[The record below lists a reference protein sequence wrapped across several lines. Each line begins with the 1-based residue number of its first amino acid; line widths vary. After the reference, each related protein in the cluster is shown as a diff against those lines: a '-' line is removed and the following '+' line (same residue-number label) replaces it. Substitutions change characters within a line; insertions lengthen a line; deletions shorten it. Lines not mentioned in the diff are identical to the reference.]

1 MSSYLDS
8 RDGGMSCVQAFET
21 VSRGTYSG
29 VYANILTSRWQRV
42 KGYLEPDNR
51 CLRCGFL
58 NFGYTDV
65 DQLQLGMTAG
75 RPCCRIVWEA
85 VRAWHQH
92 ETVSLDGM
100 HVLPWVWGY
109 AGTGEELVGCSILLN
124 WPLEEHE
131 RILWDPQKQPIINI
145 FKSGPIIDTTDWVSN
160 VPFMERSRPS
170 GDTGSEQ
177 SINTIKSWMT
187 SCKSSHHHH
196 CTVNG
201 EVRLPKRILE
211 LTEARFHLREG
222 LDNEAI
228 YACLSHCWG
237 AAGPSFML
245 TEDTVENLKAG
256 MSSTELPRTFRE
268 AMEICLRLNIR
279 YLWIDAL
286 CIIQQDID
294 DWKEAA
300 ATMADI
306 YENAF
311 LTIAATKSSDSE
323 GGCFSRLTSRDQAT
337 RLESSGLYAS
347 KRVKPYFPGTGYMS
361 MSREGPWPLLR
372 RAWVF
377 QERLLSSRVIHFT
390 DYQLVWECRSVQQ
403 SETGDFNDDWTKP
416 DLSRDIGFSV
426 PERTK
431 YPFKY
436 PHTETGNTWQ
446 FVVSQYSQLQLTHAS
461 DRLPAIAAIVQR
473 RMRARKDDLYI
484 AGMWKSTLLVDSAWY
499 RYPDQ
504 EDLERPDYTQPTWSW
519 TSVPGA
525 VLFYK
530 VSVHPS
536 TRLVDVQYRAVGPSH
551 VGRFAE
557 ASILLRGMMLTAKL
571 KELRFAAGRNG
582 LERVSYEIISN
593 LPENYGPSVPMVW
606 SFRPDFGLRL
616 GKRPVKLDNVFV
628 ILILWVNLRKPRWV
642 GLVLRRVSDTE
653 HERIGIA
660 DLYDLSIPRQ
670 HSPGS
675 SSTQPRLATVS
686 EIMSSLPVEEFKI
699 V

>member
-8 RDGGMSCVQAFET
+8 QDGGMSCVQAFET
-21 VSRGTYSG
+21 VSRGTYDG
-29 VYANILTSRWQRV
+29 FYAKRLKSRWKHV
-42 KGYLEPDNR
+42 KGYLEPNNR
-51 CLRCGFL
+51 CLHCGFL

-65 DQLQLGMTAG
+65 DQLQLGMAAG

-109 AGTGEELVGCSILLN
+109 AGTGKELVGCSVLLN
-124 WPLEEHE
+124 WPHEEHE
-131 RILWDPQKQPIINI
+131 RLLWDPQKQPIINI
-145 FKSGPIIDTTDWVSN
+145 FKSGPIIDTTDFVSN
-160 VPFMERSRPS
+160 VSFMERSRPS
-170 GDTGSEQ
+170 ADTGSEQ
-177 SINTIKSWMT
+177 AINTIKSWMT
-187 SCKSSHHHH
+187 SCKSSRHHY

-211 LTEARFHLREG
+211 LTEAQFHLREG
-222 LDNEAI
+222 LDNEAM

-237 AAGPSFML
+237 ATGPSYML
-245 TEDTVENLKAG
+245 TKDTIKSLKAG
-256 MSSTELPRTFRE
+256 MPSTKLPRTFRE
-268 AMEICLRLNIR
+268 AMELCLRLNIR

-286 CIIQQDID
+286 CVIQQDID
-294 DWKEAA
+294 ELKEAA

-306 YENAF
+306 YENSF

-323 GGCFSRLTSRDQAT
+323 SGCFSRLTGFDQAT

-347 KRVKPYFPGTGYMS
+347 KRVKPYFPGTCYS
-361 MSREGPWPLLR
+361 STSRGGQWPLLCC
-372 RAWVF
+372 AWEF
-377 QERLLSSRVIHFT
+377 QERLLSPRVIHFT

-416 DLSRDIGFSV
+416 DLSRGFDFSMR
-426 PERTK
+426 ERIK

-473 RMRARKDDLYI
+473 TMRARKDDLYI
-484 AGMWKSTLLVDSAWY
+484 AGMWTSSLLVDSAWY
-499 RYPDQ
+499 RIHNE

-519 TSVPGA
+519 TSVPGSIW
-525 VLFYK
+525 FEK
-530 VSVHPS
+530 VSVLPS
-536 TRLVDVQYRAVGPSH
+536 TRLVDAQYIAVGPSH
-551 VGRFAE
+551 FGGLAE
-557 ASILLRGMMLTAKL
+557 ASIVLRGMMLTAIL
-571 KELRFAAGRNG
+571 KELRVTAGRNG
-582 LERVSYEIISN
+582 LKMVRYEIIPN
-593 LPENYGPSVPMVW
+593 LPENYGPPVPMVW

-628 ILILWVNLRKPRWV
+628 ILMLWVNSRKSRWF

>member
-1 MSSYLDS
+1 MYPHLDS
-8 RDGGMSCVQAFET
+8 DDGGMGCVQAFET
-21 VSRGTYSG
+21 VSRGTDDG
-29 VYANILTSRWQRV
+29 FYAERLKSRWKHV
-42 KGYLEPDNR
+42 KGYPEPDNR
-51 CLRCGFL
+51 CLHCGFL

-85 VRAWHQH
+85 VRAWHQR
-92 ETVSLDGM
+92 ETVSPDGM

-109 AGTGEELVGCSILLN
+109 AGRGEELVGCSVLLN

-131 RILWDPQKQPIINI
+131 RLLWHSEKHPIINI
-145 FKSGPIIDTTDWVSN
+145 FKSGPNIDTTDFVSN
-160 VPFMERSRPS
+160 IPFMERFRPS
-170 GDTGSEQ
+170 GNTGSEQ

-187 SCKSSHHHH
+187 SCNSSHHHY
-196 CTVNG
+196 CTVNE

-222 LDNEAI
+222 LGNEAI

-237 AAGPSFML
+237 ATGPSFML

-268 AMEICLRLNIR
+268 AMEICLRLSIR

-323 GGCFSRLTSRDQAT
+323 GGCFSRLTGLDQAKH
-337 RLESSGLYAS
+337 LESSGLYAS
-347 KRVKPYFPGTGYMS
+347 KRVKPYLPGTGYAL

-377 QERLLSSRVIHFT
+377 QERLLSPRVVHFT

-403 SETGDFNDDWTKP
+403 SETGDINDDWTKH
-416 DLSRDIGFSV
+416 DLPWDIDDSM
-426 PERTK
+426 PEMIN
-431 YPFKY
+431 YPFKFL
-436 PHTETGNTWQ
+436 HTETGNTWQ
-446 FVVSQYSQLQLTHAS
+446 TVVFEYSRLQLTHAS

-473 RMRARKDDLYI
+473 TMRARKDDLYM
-484 AGMWKSTLLVDSAWY
+484 AGMWESSLLVDSAWS
-499 RYPDQ
+499 RIKIQ
-504 EDLERPDYTQPTWSW
+504 GDLERPDYTQPTWSW

-525 VLFYK
+525 VSFYK
-530 VSVHPS
+530 VSVLPS

-557 ASILLRGMMLTAKL
+557 ASILLRGMMLTVIL
-571 KELRFAAGRNG
+571 KELRIAAGING
-582 LERVSYEIISN
+582 LETVSYEIIPN
-593 LPENYGPSVPMVW
+593 LPENYGPSVPRIG

-628 ILILWVNLRKPRWV
+628 ILILWFDPRIRRWF

-653 HERIGIA
+653 HERIGMA
-660 DLYDLSIPRQ
+660 HLYDLSSSRQ
-670 HSPGS
+670 HSSGS
-675 SSTQPRLATVS
+675 SSTQPRLATIS
-686 EIMSSLPVEEFKI
+686 EIMSSLPVEEFRI

>member
-1 MSSYLDS
+1 MSSYPDS
-8 RDGGMSCVQAFET
+8 QDGGMSSVQAFET
-21 VSRGTYSG
+21 VSRGTHSG
-29 VYANILTSRWQRV
+29 FHAKRLKSRWKHV
-42 KGYLEPDNR
+42 KGYLEPDSG
-51 CLRCGFL
+51 CLHCGFL

-92 ETVSLDGM
+92 ETVSLDGI

-109 AGTGEELVGCSILLN
+109 AGTGKELVGCSILLN

-131 RILWDPQKQPIINI
+131 RLLWYPHKQSIINI
-145 FKSGPIIDTTDWVSN
+145 FKSGPIIDTTDFVSN

-177 SINTIKSWMT
+177 SINTIKLWMT
-187 SCKSSHHHH
+187 SCKSSHHRY

-237 AAGPSFML
+237 ATGPSYML
-245 TEDTVENLKAG
+245 TKDTIKSLKAG
-256 MSSTELPRTFRE
+256 MPSTKLPRTFRE
-268 AMEICLRLNIR
+268 AMELCMRLNIR

-337 RLESSGLYAS
+337 HLESSGLYAS
-347 KRVKPYFPGTGYMS
+347 KCVEPYYPGTGYAL

-377 QERLLSSRVIHFT
+377 QERLLSPRVIHFT
-390 DYQLVWECRSVQQ
+390 EHQLVWECRSVQQ
-403 SETGDFNDDWTKP
+403 SETGDVNEDWTKHDP
-416 DLSRDIGFSV
+416 TRYITTFM
-426 PERTK
+426 PEMIN

-436 PHTETGNTWQ
+436 PHTETGNIWQ
-446 FVVSQYSQLQLTHAS
+446 TVVSQYSQLQLTQAS

-473 RMRARKDDLYI
+473 TMRARKDDLYI
-484 AGMWKSTLLVDSAWY
+484 AGMWKSSLLVDSAWH
-499 RYPDQ
+499 RNRHE

-519 TSVPGA
+519 TSVPGPVWFA
-525 VLFYK
+525 K
-530 VSVHPS
+530 VSVLPS

-557 ASILLRGMMLTAKL
+557 ASILLRGMMLTATL
-571 KELRFAAGRNG
+571 KELRVTARRNG
-582 LERVSYEIISN
+582 LKMVRYEIIPN
-593 LPENYGPSVPMVW
+593 FPENYGPPVPMVW
-606 SFRPDFGLRL
+606 SFSPDFGLRL

-628 ILILWVNLRKPRWV
+628 ILILWVNSRERRWL

-660 DLYDLSIPRQ
+660 DLLDLSSSIQ

-675 SSTQPRLATVS
+675 SSTQPRLATYS